1 MYFYNRG
8 NAALMLGRRAA
19 AVADLREA
27 LRLEKGFAQA
37 QEVLERV
44 EAEIEEEKIQEGR
57 GKRGPTKVSPL
68 PVQEGAGGGDEG
80 EAGEAGE
87 GERKDGEGAINP
99 AHSVAQLVAQLLHW
113 MRMNDGC

>member
-57 GKRGPTKVSPL
+57 GKRGGPTKVSPL
-68 PVQEGAGGGDEG
+68 PVQEGADGGDEG
-80 EAGEAGE
+80 EAGEGRE
-87 GERKDGEGAINP
+87 GERKDGEGAIHP
-99 AHSVAQLVAQLLHW
+99 AHSVAQLVAQLLH
-113 MRMNDGC
+113 CA

>member
-44 EAEIEEEKIQEGR
+44 EAEIEEEKSQAR
-57 GKRGPTKVSPL
+57 GKRGGPTKVSPL
-68 PVQEGAGGGDEG
+68 PVQEGADGGDEG

-99 AHSVAQLVAQLLHW
+99 AQRVAQLVAQLLH
-113 MRMNDGC
+113 CA

>member
-44 EAEIEEEKIQEGR
+44 EAEIEEEKSREGSGKAQR
-57 GKRGPTKVSPL
+57 GGPKRLSPL
-68 PVQEGAGGGDEG
+68 PAQEGADGEHEEEAREG
-80 EAGEAGE
+80 GE
-87 GERKDGEGAINP
+87 GQRKDGEGAIIP
-99 AHSVAQLVAQLLHW
+99 AKCVAQLVAQLLHE
-113 MRMNDGC
+113 

>member
-19 AVADLREA
+19 AVVDLREA

-44 EAEIEEEKIQEGR
+44 EAEIEEEKSQEGR
-57 GKRGPTKVSPL
+57 GKAQRGGPKKLSPL
-68 PVQEGAGGGDEG
+68 PAQEGADGEDEE
-80 EAGEAGE
+80 EAGERGE
-87 GERKDGEGAINP
+87 GQRKDGEGAIIP
-99 AHSVAQLVAQLLHW
+99 AKCVAQLVAQLLHE
-113 MRMNDGC
+113 

>member
-44 EAEIEEEKIQEGR
+44 EAEIEEEKSQEGR
-57 GKRGPTKVSPL
+57 GKAQRGGPKKLSPL
-68 PVQEGAGGGDEG
+68 PAQEGADREDEE
-80 EAGEAGE
+80 EAGERGE
-87 GERKDGEGAINP
+87 GQRKDGEGAIIP
-99 AHSVAQLVAQLLHW
+99 AKSVASVFAQLLPE
-113 MRMNDGC
+113 

>member
-19 AVADLREA
+19 AVVDLREA

-44 EAEIEEEKIQEGR
+44 EAEIEEEKSQEGR
-57 GKRGPTKVSPL
+57 GKAQRGPKKLSPL
-68 PVQEGAGGGDEG
+68 PAQEGADGEDEEEPG
-80 EAGEAGE
+80 QGGE
-87 GERKDGEGAINP
+87 GQRKDGEGAIIP
-99 AHSVAQLVAQLLHW
+99 AKSVAQLVVAQLLHE
-113 MRMNDGC
+113 